1 MTMSEVYFI
10 DARKRNG
17 VPITEKLETVLE
29 KVGAGPESNLK
40 GNIALKM
47 HMGERNNE
55 TFIKPFYVKKIAEI
69 VKKQGGDPFVT
80 DTTTL
85 YKFDR
90 FHAMDYYRTAFEHG
104 FLPSYLGCPVIIADG
119 LKDDGVEVSETVEIA
134 RSIYESDG
142 MVVISHATGHGT
154 ASFGGAI
161 KNVAMGCVTKK
172 SKIYQ
177 HEVTKPVYDE
187 ELCTQCDACIEECKF
202 GAIETKENGD
212 RELIKENCVGCGC
225 CIGAG
230 ETGAL
235 HLQEGAGEE
244 LQLRIAEVANT
255 VMRNLPYSNYFFI
268 NFLIDITPFCDCEG
282 IAPKYICPDIG
293 ILSSKDAVAIDQATI
308 DLIGRHSFEGDPA
321 IQVREAHRLGLGEL
335 EYEIRK
341 V

>member
-1 MTMSEVYFI
+1 MSDVYFI
-10 DARKRNG
+10 DARRG
-17 VPITEKLETVLE
+17 MAITEKLEILLE
-29 KVGAGPESNLK
+29 KVEAGLGSDLK

-47 HMGERNNE
+47 HMGERDNK
-55 TFIKPFYVKKIAEI
+55 TFVKPFYVKEIAEI

-90 FHAMDYYRTAFEHG
+90 YRVMDYYKTAFEHG

-119 LKDDGVEVSETVEIA
+119 LKDDGVEVSERVEIA
-134 RSIYESDG
+134 RGIYESDG
-142 MVVISHATGHGT
+142 MVVISHATGHGS

-177 HEVTKPVYDE
+177 HEVTKPAYDE
-187 ELCTQCDACIEECKF
+187 ELCTQCDACREECKF
-202 GAIETKENGD
+202 DAIKTEENGD
-212 RELIKENCVGCGC
+212 KRLIEEKCVGCGC
-225 CIGAG
+225 CIAAC

-235 HLQEGAGEE
+235 HLQARAGEK

-255 VMRNLPYSNYFFI
+255 VLKNLSYSNCIFI

-282 IAPKYICPDIG
+282 LAPKYICPDIG
-293 ILSSKDAVAIDQATI
+293 ILASKDAVAIDQATI
-308 DLIGRHSFEGDPA
+308 DLIGRHSFEGDPT
-321 IQVREAHRLGLGEL
+321 IQVKEAHRLGLGEL
-335 EYEIRK
+335 EYEIWR